1 MVCRDATIGK
11 LDLSEYTYLNFP
23 SFSQM
28 VPEACRRNLRVMELA
43 ARVSSRGCQL
53 AWQAACKKPS
63 GIPFLWILYG
73 DVADFDMMESRDE
86 DAGTT
91 LRPTCG
97 DLVPGDE
104 YRIAGAKRPAHS
116 LRC

>member
-1 MVCRDATIGK
+1 
-11 LDLSEYTYLNFP
+11 
-23 SFSQM
+23 
-28 VPEACRRNLRVMELA
+28 MELA
-43 ARVSSRGCQL
+43 ASVILGDVSSRGRQPAEAVRFPL
-53 AWQAACKKPS
+53 
-63 GIPFLWILYG
+63 LWILYG
-73 DVADFDMMESRDE
+73 DVAEIDMLERREE

-91 LRPTCG
+91 LRPICG